1 VRVLD
6 AIAMVM
12 GFSIPMVVFVV
23 VVGVAV
29 RVPVEDPVQV
39 AMRMGVRIVGRLGF
53 GPFAHAA
60 RFGKNMGKA
69 R

>member
-1 VRVLD
+1 
-6 AIAMVM
+6 M
-12 GFSIPMVVFVV
+12 FVFVV